1 MVVGKDMS
9 TQPSR
14 PGEKPGL
21 DENTNAILAETL
33 KTLELDRKTARPA
46 DEVFKR
52 ILQTP
57 KP

>member
-1 MVVGKDMS
+1 MS